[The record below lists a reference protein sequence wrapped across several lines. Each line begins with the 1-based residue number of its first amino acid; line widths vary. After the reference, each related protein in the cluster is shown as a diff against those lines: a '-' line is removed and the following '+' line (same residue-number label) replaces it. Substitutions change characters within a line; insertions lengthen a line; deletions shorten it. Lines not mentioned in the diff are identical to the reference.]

1 MYTKGVPMDKKEL
14 KNVINDLLIEEGV
27 FNGSMNT
34 TITAVNEREQIS
46 TDNIDAYKEQIK
58 LLKKDI
64 KELEKLIKSEQDD
77 IKLTKEIK
85 RKINKLES

>member
-1 MYTKGVPMDKKEL
+1 MDKKEL